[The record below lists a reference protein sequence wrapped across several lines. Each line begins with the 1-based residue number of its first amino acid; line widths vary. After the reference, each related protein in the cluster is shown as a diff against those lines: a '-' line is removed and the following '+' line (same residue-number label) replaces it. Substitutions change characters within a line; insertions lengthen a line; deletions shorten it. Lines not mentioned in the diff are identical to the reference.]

1 MYTGSLITAFSMI
14 NEQTTSLTLMK
25 MAKWFLKNVQVFT
38 FTSSFSFYVSLLS
51 NNILCG
57 SCLKLSQIL
66 GRIWLNSRNIAF

>member
-14 NEQTTSLTLMK
+14 NKHTTEITLMK
-25 MAKWFLKNVQVFT
+25 MANWFLKNVQVFT
-38 FTSSFSFYVSLLS
+38 FTCNYTFYVSLHS

-66 GRIWLNSRNIAF
+66 GRIWHNSWNIAL